1 MNSQMANK
9 VDHTIDGK
17 CSGCGACCSA
27 ILCVSDAEVK
37 KIKKYLGQHPEVK
50 MINRNTA
57 LDKDFKDIC
66 PFLNKENKCQI
77 YEVRPEI
84 CSRFICSA
92 FKDTSIPPL
101 NHRNKRIINM
111 ITTFMGEKICPNAPD
126 LVGLNKFYE
135 SIFRSRLFHLRR
147 LC

>member
-66 PFLNKENKCQI
+66 PFFNEVFKCQI

-111 ITTFMGEKICPNAPD
+111 ITTFMGEKTCPNAPD

-135 SIFRSRLFHLRR
+135 SKKKEVYGK
-147 LC
+147 

>member
-27 ILCVSDAEVK
+27 ILCVSDAEV
-37 KIKKYLGQHPEVK
+37 KKYLGQHPEVK

-101 NHRNKRIINM
+101 NHRNKKIINM
-111 ITTFMGEKICPNAPD
+111 ITTFMGEKTCPNAPD

-135 SIFRSRLFHLRR
+135 SKKKEVYGK
-147 LC
+147 

>member
-1 MNSQMANK
+1 
-9 VDHTIDGK
+9 
-17 CSGCGACCSA
+17 
-27 ILCVSDAEVK
+27 
-37 KIKKYLGQHPEVK
+37 

-66 PFLNKENKCQI
+66 PFLNEENKCQI

-111 ITTFMGEKICPNAPD
+111 ITTFMGEKACPNAPD

-135 SIFRSRLFHLRR
+135 SKKKEVYGK
-147 LC
+147 

>member
-50 MINRNTA
+50 MIDRNNA
-57 LDKDFKDIC
+57 LQKDFIDIC
-66 PFLNKENKCQI
+66 PFLSEEKKKEV
-77 YEVRPEI
+77 Y
-84 CSRFICSA
+84 
-92 FKDTSIPPL
+92 
-101 NHRNKRIINM
+101 
-111 ITTFMGEKICPNAPD
+111 G
-126 LVGLNKFYE
+126 
-135 SIFRSRLFHLRR
+135 
-147 LC
+147 

>member
-92 FKDTSIPPL
+92 FKDTSIPSL

-111 ITTFMGEKICPNAPD
+111 ITTFMGEKTCPNAPD

-135 SIFRSRLFHLRR
+135 SKKKEVYGK
-147 LC
+147 

>member
-1 MNSQMANK
+1 MNNQMANK
-9 VDHTIDGK
+9 VDHTVDGK

-50 MINRNTA
+50 MNSHNTA

-66 PFLNKENKCQI
+66 PFLNEEKRCQI
-77 YEVRPEI
+77 YSVRPEI

-101 NHRNKRIINM
+101 NHRNKKIINM
-111 ITTFMGEKICPNAPD
+111 ITTFMGKNSCPNAPD
-126 LVGLNKFYE
+126 LKELNKFYE
-135 SIFRSRLFHLRR
+135 DKKKEVYGSKK
-147 LC
+147 